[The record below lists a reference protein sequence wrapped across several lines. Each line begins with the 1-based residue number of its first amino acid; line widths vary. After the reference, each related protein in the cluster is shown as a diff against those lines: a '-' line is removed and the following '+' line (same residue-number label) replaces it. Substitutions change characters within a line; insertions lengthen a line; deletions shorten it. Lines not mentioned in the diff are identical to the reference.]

1 MSDDVLSVP
10 TPFQDVATLAQGYM
24 NRADGERLL
33 LPLSVNVGEGQGVRF
48 VVALADG
55 TPAFAGAGRASQ
67 ISDQGEAVPPESRY
81 ETLLE
86 ALQFDERSQPVYDYI
101 VAVRSAAYA
110 QPTEAEAEAVEGE
123 PAEGSAYEEAGF
135 EEVEQGEAVEYD
147 VDDGGFDEEAT
158 AYIGPPQGVSE
169 AQEAPAEAYAQP
181 EEAGEVY
188 VQAEGYGEPAEEY
201 AEQPAEALAYA
212 EQPAEALAYAEQPAE
227 ALAYTEQ
234 PVEAVAYAEQPVE
247 AVAYAEQPAE
257 AAAYAEPELAV
268 ASQPQS
274 LTPELI
280 PTGMLT
286 RPALGVHWAPAPPRR
301 PTPRPSS
308 GLFQYNG
315 GGLPAPAAAP
325 RPELD
330 PMYWVARA
338 PHPSDQAAAQAQAAE
353 APPAEPSY
361 QDEGHA
367 AEPTYAQEALSEGE
381 AAGFEAA
388 AAPVEDTGHEGVAE
402 ASYAEASAQESYGE
416 APVEAEPVGEEGL
429 EAAADVEAA
438 PTEAAVESTYE
449 DDADSMEVTID
460 EAEVED
466 EAAISVAPESFDE
479 AASDEAEVDVEDEE
493 DDVEIETGEDDVEIE
508 TGEDEPA

>member
-110 QPTEAEAEAVEGE
+110 QPTEGEAEAEAEAVEGE

-201 AEQPAEALAYA
+201 AEQPAD
-212 EQPAEALAYAEQPAE
+212 
-227 ALAYTEQ
+227 
-234 PVEAVAYAEQPVE
+234 AVAYAEQPVE
-247 AVAYAEQPAE
+247 AVAYAEQPVEGYAEQPVE
-257 AAAYAEPELAV
+257 AAAYAEPEPAV

-353 APPAEPSY
+353 APAAEPSY
-361 QDEGHA
+361 QEEGHA
-367 AEPTYAQEALSEGE
+367 DEPTYAQEALAEGE
-381 AAGFEAA
+381 AVGFEAA

-402 ASYAEASAQESYGE
+402 ASYAEASAEESYGE
-416 APVEAEPVGEEGL
+416 APVEEAYAESAAEPVGEEGL

-449 DDADSMEVTID
+449 DDADAMEVTID

-493 DDVEIETGEDDVEIE
+493 DDVEIETGED
-508 TGEDEPA
+508 EPA